1 MVPLAMCTFV
11 PGVCVPVKLPVL
23 SNIESKDTASAERSS
38 EQKNRSGVKFT
49 PDLFFCYH
57 S

>member
-1 MVPLAMCTFV
+1 MVPLAMSMFV

-38 EQKNRSGVKFT
+38 EQKNRSGVNFT